1 MTEKKLKD
9 IKRIAVF
16 TSGGDAPGMNA
27 AIRAIVRNAVH
38 NDLHIYGIM
47 RGYEGMIDG
56 NIKRLETTDVSNI
69 IHRGGTILKTARS
82 QRFMTPEGRKKAYEN
97 LVDNDIDALIAIGG
111 NGTFTGATKFI
122 EEYPDFPVIGIP
134 GTIDNDLYGT
144 DFTIGFDTAVNTSI
158 QAVDKIRDTADSHNR
173 LFFVEVMGRHSGF
186 IALHTAIGGGAGG
199 VLIPEEDTSI
209 DDLVRLLKRGA
220 KRAKLFSIVIVAEG
234 NHMGTVYD
242 IAKKVEAEINLYDD
256 IKVTVIGH
264 LQRGGSPS
272 AFDRV
277 LSSVLGFSAVEGL
290 LAGKSGVMAGIKNNT
305 IHYTPFLEA
314 ISKSKPLNKDLL
326 RMSHI
331 LAQ

>member
-1 MTEKKLKD
+1 MTKD
-9 IKRIAVF
+9 IKRVAVL

-27 AIRAIVRNAVH
+27 AIRAVVRNAVH

-47 RGYEGMIDG
+47 RGYEGMIEG
-56 NIKRLETTDVSNI
+56 NIRRLETSDVSNI

-82 QRFMTPEGRKKAYEN
+82 KQFMTPEGRKKAWEN
-97 LVDNDIDALIAIGG
+97 LVDNDIDALIVIGG
-111 NGTFTGATKFI
+111 NGTFAGAVKLI
-122 EEYPDFPVIGIP
+122 EEYPGFPVVGIP
-134 GTIDNDLYGT
+134 GTIDNDLFGT
-144 DFTIGFDTAVNTSI
+144 DFTIGFDTAVNTSV
-158 QAVDKIRDTADSHNR
+158 QAVDRIRDTADSHNR

-186 IALHTAIGGGAGG
+186 IALHTAIAGGAGG
-199 VLIPEEDTSI
+199 VLIPEEDSSVE
-209 DDLVRLLKRGA
+209 DLVRLLKRGA

-234 NHMGTVYD
+234 NQMGTVYD
-242 IAKKVEAEINLYDD
+242 IAEKVNEHIDFYDD

-277 LSSVLGFSAVEGL
+277 LSSVLGFAAVEAL
-290 LAGKSGVMAGIKNNT
+290 LAGKSGCMVGIRNNNV
-305 IHYTPFLEA
+305 HYTPFSEA
-314 ISKSKPLNKDLL
+314 ISRMKSLNKDLL

>member
-1 MTEKKLKD
+1 
-9 IKRIAVF
+9 
-16 TSGGDAPGMNA
+16 MNA
-27 AIRAIVRNAVH
+27 AVRAIVRNAFN

-82 QRFMTPEGRKKAYEN
+82 QRFMTPEGRKQAYEN
-97 LVDNDIDALIAIGG
+97 LVDNDIDGLIAIGG
-111 NGTFTGATKFI
+111 NGTFTGALKFM
-122 EEYPDFPVIGIP
+122 EEHPDIPIVGLP

-144 DFTIGFDTAVNTSI
+144 DFSIGFDTAVNTAV

-186 IALHTAIGGGAGG
+186 IAMHTAIAGGAGG
-199 VLIPEEDTSI
+199 VLIPEEESSI
-209 DDLVRLLKRGA
+209 DDVIKLLKRGA

-234 NHMGTVYD
+234 NQMGTVYD
-242 IAKKVEAEINLYDD
+242 IAKYVEDKVDFYDD

-277 LSSVLGFSAVEGL
+277 LASILGFFSVEAL
-290 LAGKSGVMAGIKNNT
+290 MAGQSGVMAGIKNNNVQ
-305 IHYTPFLEA
+305 YTPFEEA
-314 ISKSKPLNKDLL
+314 VAKSKPLNKELL
-326 RMSHI
+326 RMAHI

>member
-1 MTEKKLKD
+1 MAKDIKD

-27 AIRAIVRNAVH
+27 AVRAIVRNSFN

-56 NIKRLETTDVSNI
+56 NIKRLETTEVGNI

-82 QRFMTPEGRKKAYEN
+82 QRFMTPEGRRQAHEN
-97 LVDNDIDALIAIGG
+97 LMDNDIDALIAIGG
-111 NGTFTGATKFI
+111 NGTFTGAMKFQ
-122 EEYPDFPVIGIP
+122 EEYPDFPIVGIP
-134 GTIDNDLYGT
+134 GTIDNDLFGT
-144 DFTIGFDTAVNTSI
+144 DFTIGFDTAVNTAV

-186 IALHTAIGGGAGG
+186 LALHTAIAGGAGG
-199 VLIPEEDTSI
+199 VLIPEEETSLE
-209 DDLVRLLKRGA
+209 DLLKLLKRGA

-234 NHMGTVYD
+234 NQMGTVYD
-242 IAKKVEAEINLYDD
+242 IARKVEDSIDFYDD

-272 AFDRV
+272 SFDRV
-277 LSSVLGFSAVEGL
+277 LASVLGFASVEAL
-290 LAGKSGVMAGIKNNT
+290 LAGKSGVMVGIRNNNV
-305 IHYTPFLEA
+305 HYTSFNDA
-314 ISKSKPLNKDLL
+314 IVRLKPLNKDLL
-326 RMSHI
+326 RMAHI

>member
-1 MTEKKLKD
+1 MAKE

-27 AIRAIVRNAVH
+27 AIRAIVRNSFH

-47 RGYEGMIDG
+47 RGYEGMIDS
-56 NIKRLETTDVSNI
+56 NIRRLEMTDVSNI

-82 QRFMTPEGRKKAYEN
+82 QRFMTPEGRKQAYEN
-97 LVDNDIDALIAIGG
+97 LVYNDIDALIAIGG
-111 NGTFTGATKFI
+111 NGTFTGALKFS
-122 EEYPDFPVIGIP
+122 EEYPDIPIVGIP

-144 DFTIGFDTAVNTSI
+144 DFTIGFDSAVNTAV

-186 IALHTAIGGGAGG
+186 IALHTAIAGGAGG
-199 VLIPEEDTSI
+199 VLIPEEASSI
-209 DDLVRLLKRGA
+209 DDVIKLLKRGA

-234 NHMGTVYD
+234 HQMGTVYD
-242 IAKKVEAEINLYDD
+242 IANHVGEKVDFYDD

-277 LSSVLGFSAVEGL
+277 LASILGFSSVEAL
-290 LAGKSGVMAGIKNNT
+290 MSGKSGVMAGIKNNNVA
-305 IHYTPFLEA
+305 YTPFEEA
-314 ISKSKPLNKDLL
+314 IHKNKSINKDLL
-326 RMSHI
+326 RMAHI

>member
-1 MTEKKLKD
+1 MTKD
-9 IKRIAVF
+9 IKRVAVF

-27 AIRAIVRNAVH
+27 AIRAIVRNAFN

-56 NIKRLETTDVSNI
+56 NFKRLETTDVSNI

-82 QRFMTPEGRKKAYEN
+82 QRFMTPEGRKQAYEN
-97 LVDNDIDALIAIGG
+97 LVDNDIDGLIAIGG
-111 NGTFTGATKFI
+111 NGTFTGASKFM
-122 EEYPDFPVIGIP
+122 EEYPDMPIIGLP

-144 DFTIGFDTAVNTSI
+144 DFTIGFDTAVNTAV

-186 IALHTAIGGGAGG
+186 IAIHTAIAGGAGG
-199 VLIPEEDTSI
+199 VLIPEEEFSLED
-209 DDLVRLLKRGA
+209 VVKLLKRGA
-220 KRAKLFSIVIVAEG
+220 KRSKLFSIVIVAEG
-234 NHMGTVYD
+234 NQMGTVYD
-242 IAKKVEAEINLYDD
+242 IARKVEEQIDIYDD

-272 AFDRV
+272 SFDRV
-277 LSSVLGFSAVEGL
+277 LASVLGFSAVEAL
-290 LAGKSGVMAGIKNNT
+290 MSGKSGMMAGLRNNNV
-305 IHYTPFLEA
+305 HYTPFSDA
-314 ISKSKPLNKDLL
+314 ISKNKALNKDLL
-326 RMSHI
+326 RMAHI